1 MRGMK
6 STLALLVILIGVV
19 AYIYFVDSKK
29 PVNDT
34 EAKEKAFTGVTAD
47 DIEELQ
53 IKSGEG
59 ETSRLQKVDGKWQ
72 LVEPVKVEA
81 DNTEASNIA
90 SSLATIDIQR
100 VVDENA
106 SNLKEYGLDPP
117 RVDVAFRAKG
127 KKDLQRIL
135 IGEKTPTGGDVYAQ
149 VQGSKRVFLVNS
161 FLDGTFNKNTFALH
175 DKKVLTF
182 DREKADSLE
191 LVSPDKTLQFA
202 KKGNEWS
209 MVKPVAA
216 RADFGAVEGA
226 LERVSSVQMQGI
238 TAQDGDDPK
247 KYGLDKPS
255 ATISVGLGSSKATL
269 TLGKTENAVVYAKDA
284 ARPMIFTVAP
294 TLTTDL
300 FKDASEYR
308 RKDLFDSRSFTMDK
322 VTFVRGGET
331 ITLEKSKAKD
341 GKEVWKNSAGKDVDA
356 AKADDLLSK
365 LGSLRADK
373 FQPAA
378 DPALKAPAL
387 TVTAQFDS
395 NKMETVTFA
404 RSGAMVVASRTD
416 ESGSATLETMAFDDL
431 MKAIDGEK

>member
-34 EAKEKAFTGVTAD
+34 EAKDKAFTGVTAD

-59 ETSRLQKVDGKWQ
+59 ETSRLQKTDGKWQ
-72 LVEPVKVEA
+72 LVEPVKVAA

-90 SSLATIDIQR
+90 SSLAAIDIQR

-106 SNLKEYGLDPP
+106 TNLKEYGLDPP

-135 IGEKTPTGGDVYAQ
+135 MGEKTPTGGDVYAQ

-161 FLDGTFNKNTFALH
+161 FLDGTFNKNTFALR

-182 DREKADSLE
+182 DRDKVDSLE
-191 LVSPDKTLQFA
+191 LVSSDKTLQFA
-202 KKGNEWS
+202 KKGNEWA

-216 RADFGAVEGA
+216 RADLGAVEGA

-238 TAQDGDDPK
+238 TADNGDDPK

-255 ATISVGLGSSKATL
+255 ATINVGLGSSKATL
-269 TLGKTENAVVYAKDA
+269 TLGKTENGVVYAKDA

-300 FKDASEYR
+300 FKDASDYR

-322 VTFVRGGET
+322 VTLVRGGET
-331 ITLEKSKAKD
+331 VTLEKSKAKD
-341 GKEVWKNSAGKDVDA
+341 GKEVWKNGAGKDVDA

-373 FQPAA
+373 FQPTA
-378 DPALKAPAL
+378 DPSLKTPAL

-395 NKMETVTFA
+395 NKMETVNFA
-404 RSGAMVVASRTD
+404 RSGGMVVASRTD
-416 ESGSATLETMAFDDL
+416 EAGSATLDTMMFDDL
-431 MKAIDGEK
+431 MKAIDAVK

>member
-161 FLDGTFNKNTFALH
+161 FLDGTFNKNTFALR

-431 MKAIDGEK
+431 MKAIDGVK